1 MPRANAALPAA
12 AITDIASTAY
22 VAQTPGTVSLP
33 YLRTVLDYGE
43 AAGVAPADQLVMAGL
58 DPALLDSAA
67 GPATRIGVAHYLALL
82 DALERAAGD
91 PLAGLHAGAAFRPR
105 HYAEMGYV
113 VLTTPTVREA
123 ILQGIRYEV
132 LANDIGRTRL
142 HETAQGAWMT
152 WEAQHGP
159 LSRHAHELHM
169 ATWICFSRWLLG
181 DGFFAERIEFP
192 HAPPPG
198 GHADDYGRVFGCP
211 VVFNA
216 GRHAMHIDPALLARP
231 SMQADAQMQTQMTRI
246 AQVQLRALE
255 ADGTG
260 EIAQA
265 RALISAALHRGEV
278 PIAAVAAHL
287 RLPVRTL
294 QRRLQAQGLSYSA
307 LVDGVRRAQAEHY
320 LADPAISLAQLAM
333 LLGFS
338 EQSAFSH
345 AFKRWTQETPNA
357 WRKRLLGRAPG

>member
-1 MPRANAALPAA
+1 MPRANAAASAA
-12 AITDIASTAY
+12 AITAIAPASCFAETG
-22 VAQTPGTVSLP
+22 GTVSLP

-43 AAGVAPADQLVMAGL
+43 AAGIAPADQLAMAGL
-58 DPALLDSAA
+58 DPALLDGAG
-67 GPATRIGVAHYLALL
+67 GPAARVRAASYLALL
-82 DALERAAGD
+82 DGLAHAAGD
-91 PLAGLHAGAAFRPR
+91 ALAGLHAGARFRPR

-152 WEAQHGP
+152 WEALHGP

-169 ATWICFSRWLLG
+169 ATWICFARWLLG
-181 DGFFAERIEFP
+181 DGHFAERIEFP

-198 GHADDYGRVFGCP
+198 GHADEYAQVFGCP

-216 GRHAMHIDPALLARP
+216 PRHAMHIAPALLARP
-231 SMQADAQMQTQMTRI
+231 SMQADAQMQAQMARI
-246 AQVQLRALE
+246 AQAQLRALE
-255 ADGTG
+255 AGGTG

-265 RALISAALHRGEV
+265 RAFIGGALHRGEV

-307 LVDGVRRAQAEHY
+307 LVDGVRRLKAEHY

-357 WRKRLLGRAPG
+357 WRRRLLGGARG

>member
-1 MPRANAALPAA
+1 MPRANAAAGAA
-12 AITDIASTAY
+12 G
-22 VAQTPGTVSLP
+22 GTVSLP

-43 AAGVAPADQLVMAGL
+43 AAGIAPARQLALAGL
-58 DPALLDSAA
+58 DPALLDAAA
-67 GPATRIGVAHYLALL
+67 GPATRVPAAGYLALL
-82 DALERAAGD
+82 DALARAAGD
-91 PLAGLHAGAAFRPR
+91 PLAGLHAGAGFKPR

-142 HETAQGAWMT
+142 IETARGACMT
-152 WEAQHGP
+152 WEALHGP

-169 ATWICFSRWLLG
+169 ATWICFARWLLG
-181 DGFFAERIEFP
+181 EGFFAGRIEFP
-192 HAPPPG
+192 HAAPPG
-198 GHADDYGRVFGCP
+198 GHADDYAQVFGCP
-211 VVFNA
+211 VVFGA

-231 SMQADAQMQTQMTRI
+231 SLQADAEMQAQMARI
-246 AQVQLRALE
+246 AQAQLRALE
-255 ADGTG
+255 ADGGG

-265 RALISAALHRGEV
+265 RAFIGHALARGEV
-278 PIAAVAAHL
+278 PIASVTAHL
-287 RLPVRTL
+287 GLPVRTL
-294 QRRLQAQGLSYSA
+294 QRRLQARGMNYSA

-320 LADPAISLAQLAM
+320 LADPAVSLAQLAM

-357 WRKRLLGRAPG
+357 WRRRVLGGGRA